1 MTSPM
6 IPFLLRAGAE
16 GDAIRSKDH
25 WIDIS
30 SNFYQILNDNSSLI
44 KCLCVSVGIHAHMTQ
59 RKRVC
64 IVSHNPFLEI

>member
-6 IPFLLRAGAE
+6 IPFLFRAGAE

-30 SNFYQILNDNSSLI
+30 SNFLSDT
-44 KCLCVSVGIHAHMTQ
+44 K
-59 RKRVC
+59 
-64 IVSHNPFLEI
+64 